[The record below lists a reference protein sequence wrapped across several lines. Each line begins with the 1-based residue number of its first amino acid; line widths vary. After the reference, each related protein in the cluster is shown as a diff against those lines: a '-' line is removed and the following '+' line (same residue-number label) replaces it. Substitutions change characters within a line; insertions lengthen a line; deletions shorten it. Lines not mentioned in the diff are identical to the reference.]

1 MIVQFFEQSKIY
13 NALVR
18 SLPLEIQLYSIYSA
32 SITYTVEHIDETKF
46 FFRYSHFC
54 PLELQV
60 DVHKYLAD
68 LQEAK
73 KQVVSEILLE
83 YEQKKLIG
91 IDSNR
96 AFSCFQ
102 EFLDNSS
109 FNVVFKNWHPLKEEM
124 LELWEAFLKY
134 RLKGLIK

>member
-1 MIVQFFEQSKIY
+1 MVQFFEQSKIY

-32 SITYTVEHIDETKF
+32 SITYTVEHIDEIKF

-68 LQEAK
+68 LQVAK
-73 KQVVSEILLE
+73 KQIVSEILLE
-83 YEQKKLIG
+83 YEQK
-91 IDSNR
+91 N
-96 AFSCFQ
+96 
-102 EFLDNSS
+102 
-109 FNVVFKNWHPLKEEM
+109 
-124 LELWEAFLKY
+124 
-134 RLKGLIK
+134 